1 MSYSNNPQL
10 PRVRMEAVKL
20 VRSGWSQN
28 KVARHLGY
36 TQGVIS
42 KWVQRAPQDG
52 RKTIPT
58 ESSRPHHHPQELPD
72 DLVQKIIE
80 VRKRHNRCSEVVHQ
94 ELKNEGAAVSL
105 SSVKRTLKRQGYLKE
120 RSPWK
125 RWHSTSPR
133 PFAENMGDLVQID
146 TIHVQVSKNLKLYV
160 YTLIDLFSRFAYA
173 KVAMRIN
180 THQSLRFVEEAQ
192 RYAPFK
198 FGTIQSDYGPEFS
211 SWFTEH
217 VGVRGIA
224 HRHSRVRQSNDNA
237 HIERFNRT
245 IQEEC
250 LDKVRKDFFA
260 YQKAIKDYLVYYN
273 GKRLHLGIDL
283 VPPLQKI
290 VEGIPSY

>member
-1 MSYSNNPQL
+1 
-10 PRVRMEAVKL
+10 MEAVKL

-125 RWHSTSPR
+125 RWHSTFPR

-283 VPPLQKI
+283 IPPLQKI
-290 VEGIPSY
+290 TEGIPSY